1 MGSQGSNPFDRD
13 RRTLPSKIG
22 SGKAVA
28 RFSKMRRY
36 LLASSMIGGSVTLVV
51 LSLSFV
57 GAFGPMVSWI
67 SGFYASVGLTGV
79 DAVERASWLEV
90 LTVIAGSFGMAW
102 GVVDVSRL
110 SQKIVIA
117 TSIILVTGAISPAFA
132 FYGVLFDPF
141 APLTS
146 VVLAAAAA
154 AVYSGTESGMRK
166 RVLED
171 LLGPRVSQATFD
183 ELLEAPSIP
192 EFQGM
197 VREVSVV
204 TCRFF
209 NHTELR
215 EKLEPAELLKMSNLF
230 IRSAS
235 AFLISKGAYLDESSP
250 ELVRG
255 SFGMLGRV
263 GDHAGQACR
272 AALELKARLRNL
284 SQECE
289 TRWFQPLHF
298 GIGIG
303 TGQMTVGV
311 YGSSHHGLFSAIGR
325 ETDFSRRLAQANLRY
340 GSDVLIGPETYR
352 LVQENFEVRP
362 MEMFYDPASNSMTE
376 IYQLLARRDG
386 FPNED
391 RVRRDLFW
399 QGIILMRERN
409 FEAALDFFSR
419 SRLPGSEDP
428 PVAYYISRAQEGVA
442 EPETRTSRLTR
453 EFAEEGHARLIS
465 LM

>member
-1 MGSQGSNPFDRD
+1 
-13 RRTLPSKIG
+13 
-22 SGKAVA
+22 
-28 RFSKMRRY
+28 MRRY
-36 LLASSMIGGSVTLVV
+36 LLASFVIGGSVTLVI
-51 LSLSFV
+51 LALYFA
-57 GAFGPMVSWI
+57 GTFGPMVSWI
-67 SGFYASVGLTGV
+67 SRFYTGIGLLGV
-79 DAVERASWLEV
+79 DAVERAKWLEISA
-90 LTVIAGSFGMAW
+90 VIGGSFGVAW

-110 SQKIVIA
+110 SQKILVA
-117 TSIILVTGAISPAFA
+117 ASVTLVTAGLSPTFA
-132 FYGVLFDPF
+132 FYGILIDPF

-146 VVLAAAAA
+146 VLLAAAAA
-154 AVYSGTESGMRK
+154 LFYSGTEIGMRK

-171 LLGPRVSQATFD
+171 LLGTRVSQATFD
-183 ELLEAPSIP
+183 ELLESSSIP
-192 EFQGM
+192 ELQGM

-204 TCRFF
+204 TCRFL

-230 IRSAS
+230 IRSAT
-235 AFLISKGAYLDESSP
+235 AFLISKGAYIDESGP

-272 AALELKARLRNL
+272 AVLELKTRLRNL

-303 TGQMTVGV
+303 TGRMTVGV
-311 YGSSHHGLFSAIGR
+311 FGSSQHGVFSAIGQ
-325 ETDFSRRLAQANLRY
+325 ETDFSRRLAHANLRY
-340 GSDVLIGPETYR
+340 GSDVLISPETYR
-352 LVQENFEVRP
+352 LVQESFEVRP

-376 IYQLLARRDG
+376 IYQLLARREG
-386 FPNED
+386 FPNEE
-391 RVRRDLFW
+391 RARRDLFW
-399 QGIILMRERN
+399 HGIILMRERN
-409 FEAALDFFSR
+409 FEAALDCFSR
-419 SRLPGSEDP
+419 SRLPGSDDP
-428 PVAYYISRAQEGVA
+428 PVAYYISKAQEGVS

-453 EFAEEGHARLIS
+453 ELTEEGHARLIS